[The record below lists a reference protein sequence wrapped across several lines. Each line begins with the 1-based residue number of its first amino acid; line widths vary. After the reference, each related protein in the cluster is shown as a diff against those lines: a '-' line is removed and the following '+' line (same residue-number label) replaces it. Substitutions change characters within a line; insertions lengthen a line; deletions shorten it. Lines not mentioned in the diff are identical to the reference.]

1 MDDNSPDGTGAV
13 ADVLSRQ
20 YPLRVV
26 HRPRKL
32 GLGSAVMSGFR
43 VARSPVLGA
52 MDADLSHPPDLLP
65 RLLTLMRDLQVD
77 AVVGS
82 RYIPGGTARNWPLRR
97 HAMSRL
103 GCLLARPLTP
113 VRDATSGVF
122 LIRREVVSAA
132 SVRAGGFKICLELLL
147 RGQVRSVAEV
157 PYDFVDR
164 TTGSSKM
171 TVREAVHYFTQLLHL
186 YALKLRG
193 GCPRPRYVQSA
204 PAVTRL
210 LLGRFARRHGQLARL
225 GRNDDALHG
234 CHTGAALLLL
244 LLLLLFFAVTRLA
257 RCHRW
262 PGLDPGLG
270 Q

>member
-1 MDDNSPDGTGAV
+1 VQPNPHDVTLDLSLVVPTYNERGGIAELAAAVFAAFQSAGISGELIIVDDNSPDGTGAL
-13 ADVLSRQ
+13 ADVLSIR

-32 GLGSAVMSGFR
+32 GLGSAVMAGFG
-43 VARSPVLGA
+43 VASAPVLGA

-65 RLLTLMRDLQVD
+65 RLLALMRGLQVD

-82 RYIPGGTARNWPLRR
+82 RYITGGTARNWPLRR

-122 LIRREVVSAA
+122 LIRRDAVRAA
-132 SVRAGGFKICLELLL
+132 AVRAGGFKICLELLL

-164 TTGSSKM
+164 TTGASKM

-193 GCPRPRYVQSA
+193 RCPRPRYVKVPS
-204 PAVTRL
+204 R
-210 LLGRFARRHGQLARL
+210 
-225 GRNDDALHG
+225 
-234 CHTGAALLLL
+234 
-244 LLLLLFFAVTRLA
+244 
-257 RCHRW
+257 
-262 PGLDPGLG
+262 
-270 Q
+270 

>member
-1 MDDNSPDGTGAV
+1 MAGLRDNPARASITLQVQSHTHAVTTDLSLVVPTYNERSGIAELAAAVFEAFRSAGIAGELIVVDDNSPDGTGAV

-65 RLLTLMRDLQVD
+65 RLLTLMRDLRVD

-122 LIRREVVSAA
+122 LIRREVASAA

-164 TTGSSKM
+164 TTGSTKM
-171 TVREAVHYFTQLLHL
+171 TAREAIHYFTQLLHL

-193 GCPRPRYVQSA
+193 GCPRPRYVRV
-204 PAVTRL
+204 PPR
-210 LLGRFARRHGQLARL
+210 
-225 GRNDDALHG
+225 
-234 CHTGAALLLL
+234 
-244 LLLLLFFAVTRLA
+244 
-257 RCHRW
+257 
-262 PGLDPGLG
+262 
-270 Q
+270 